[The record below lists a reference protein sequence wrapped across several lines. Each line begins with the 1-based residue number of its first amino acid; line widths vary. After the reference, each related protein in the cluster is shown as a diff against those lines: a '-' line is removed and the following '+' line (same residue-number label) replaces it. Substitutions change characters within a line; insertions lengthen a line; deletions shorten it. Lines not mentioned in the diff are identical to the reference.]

1 MWWPLRPESTP
12 IPRDPELVKFTS
24 CLNNLDLSSLR
35 SLDDRE
41 QGKLSDSFLNN
52 LDQSSLQPLE
62 VLKHSALLIGP
73 EWFWKNHWTLI
84 QMMTTWTRV
93 HFGPSRSWNTPYQLT
108 SRMILKKSLDSH
120 LCDDHLDQS
129 SLRSLET
136 LNQKNL
142 SDSVLKNL
150 DQSSLRPFKVLKHS
164 ALMKVL
170 NNFVKITGLW
180 SMWWSPVPEF
190 TSIPR
195 DFEPVKLPDPLLNN
209 WTRVHFSSS
218 RPSNTLH

>member
-24 CLNNLDLSSLR
+24 FLNNLDLSSLR

-52 LDQSSLQPLE
+52 LDQSSLRPLE

-84 QMMTTWTRV
+84 HMMTTWTRV

-129 SLRSLET
+129 SLRSLEI

-150 DQSSLRPFKVLKHS
+150 DQSSFRPLEVLKYS
-164 ALMKVL
+164 LSMKVQ
-170 NNFVKITGLW
+170 NDIEKIIRLTPT
-180 SMWWSPVPEF
+180 WWSPGPEF
-190 TSIPR
+190 TPIPR
-195 DFEPVKLPDPLLNN
+195 DPEPE
-209 WTRVHFSSS
+209 
-218 RPSNTLH
+218 